1 MTKDEACRLFS
12 KEYIALAEKD
22 KNIFAELVNR
32 ILQVNYIPCK
42 KYNREIYT
50 FYKDNEKLFQT
61 YFFISDLDFGIELN
75 LQVAY
80 LKNIGNFNKMS
91 LNKLESLILL
101 VLRMLY
107 QRLSQE
113 ITLSDEISVN
123 YSDLHKELLTVKAID
138 DKIKKNT
145 ILEILKKYRSY
156 NLIDYINFD
165 FDEDTRIVIE
175 PSVMLAVSFESMKD
189 IVDKV
194 ESYKKGNKE
203 NEETDED

>member
-22 KNIFAELVNR
+22 KDIFAESVNR